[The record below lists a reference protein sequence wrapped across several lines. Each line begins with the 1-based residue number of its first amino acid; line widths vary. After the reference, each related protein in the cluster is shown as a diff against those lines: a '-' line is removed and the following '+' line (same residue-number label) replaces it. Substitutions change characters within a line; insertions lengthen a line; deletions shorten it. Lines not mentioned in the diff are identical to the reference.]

1 MNIQY
6 QFQGKTALVTGGAQG
21 IGFEIVRTFLDAGA
35 RVAIWD
41 YSDFAMEA
49 AKAELSKFGDKVFF
63 SKVDVSKSSSCA
75 AAAAALPFELDI
87 LVNNAGITRDKSFKK
102 MTEEEWDAVIN
113 TNLTGVFAVTKSV
126 FEKFNKA
133 PTAAKRIINIS
144 SIVGLY
150 GNFGQTNYAA
160 AKAGVIAMTKTWARE
175 FARSGFTVNA
185 VAPGFIST
193 KMTEAMPAEV
203 LAGMAA
209 KVPLQRLGK
218 TSDIAQACMFLSSDG
233 AGYVSGTVISVDG
246 ALTL

>member
-1 MNIQY
+1 MNRLQNRVVV
-6 QFQGKTALVTGGAQG
+6 VTGGAQG
-21 IGFEIVRTFLDAGA
+21 IGEAIALRAAQEGAQVVLWDLRDEAIEAATARIGGAVPGA
-35 RVAIWD
+35 RVSGRA
-41 YSDFAMEA
+41 
-49 AKAELSKFGDKVFF
+49 
-63 SKVDVSKSSSCA
+63 VDVADGNAVRDA
-75 AAAAALPFELDI
+75 AAAVIDAHGRIDG
-87 LVNNAGITRDKSFKK
+87 LVNNAGIVADAQLKK
-102 MTEEEWDAVIN
+102 MSDAQFDRVIAI
-113 TNLTGVFAVTKSV
+113 NLKGVYNGVRAFAERFLEQGAGSIVS
-126 FEKFNKA
+126 
-133 PTAAKRIINIS
+133 IS
-144 SIVGLY
+144 SVVGLY